1 VTRPPSRRTV
11 AVVGAAALT
20 TAVALAG
27 CSGSPEPSSPASA
40 APSASAS
47 ASDSTTTTP
56 SPSATSPSATP
67 TGSSATT
74 PSATRSTA
82 TSSATTTRTATTSP
96 TASRTSVPAGPSV
109 APTETASV
117 PTVGEV
123 YREARTSALSAGSG
137 HVKGTQTRDGRRL
150 RIDVEGVANGSNQ
163 RVLITTPEGGT
174 AEVIT
179 VDDRYWLGGDEAFW
193 VEQTGDA
200 KAGRAMVG
208 KYVPI
213 TASDATELGSFTLR
227 SILTEKFSR
236 PEFAALESDTR
247 PATEGSVAGRGAYVL
262 SGGGGARLWVAAD
275 GSGALLRAVGPRSAR
290 SDLTFSGWDRA
301 QTVSPPPP
309 SKVVDEG

>member
-1 VTRPPSRRTV
+1 
-11 AVVGAAALT
+11 
-20 TAVALAG
+20 
-27 CSGSPEPSSPASA
+27 
-40 APSASAS
+40 
-47 ASDSTTTTP
+47 
-56 SPSATSPSATP
+56 
-67 TGSSATT
+67 
-74 PSATRSTA
+74 
-82 TSSATTTRTATTSP
+82 
-96 TASRTSVPAGPSV
+96 VPAGPSV

-123 YREARTSALSAGSG
+123 YREARTSALSAASG

-174 AEVIT
+174 AEVVT

-208 KYVPI
+208 KYVAI

-236 PEFAALESDTR
+236 PEFAVLESDTR
-247 PATEGSVAGRGAYVL
+247 PATEASVAGRGAYVL

>member
-1 VTRPPSRRTV
+1 VTRAPSRRTV
-11 AVVGAAALT
+11 AAVGAAALT

-27 CSGSPEPSSPASA
+27 CSGSPEPSRPASA
-40 APSASAS
+40 APSASARES
-47 ASDSTTTTP
+47 PATTP
-56 SPSATSPSATP
+56 SPSATSPSATS
-67 TGSSATT
+67 SSATSPSVTATAT
-74 PSATRSTA
+74 PSAPTPSGA
-82 TSSATTTRTATTSP
+82 TTRTATTSP
-96 TASRTSVPAGPSV
+96 TASSTSVPAGPSV

-123 YREARTSALSAGSG
+123 YRLARTSALSAASG

-174 AEVIT
+174 AEVVT

-236 PEFAALESDTR
+236 PEFAVLESDTR
-247 PATEGSVAGRGAYVL
+247 PATKGSVAGRGAYVL

-301 QTVSPPPP
+301 QRVSPPPP
-309 SKVVDEG
+309 SKVVAEG